1 MHGGKGGY
9 VPLLLDGNV
18 FEREAVIRKSC
29 RFIVARMTMVILGFE
44 RVNNI
49 NIYGCF
55 AVTYDLKRQ
64 KIIAPVILQSQ
75 AIIF

>member
-1 MHGGKGGY
+1 
-9 VPLLLDGNV
+9 LLLDGNV
-18 FEREAVIRKSC
+18 FEREVVIRKSC

-49 NIYGCF
+49 NIYGRF

-64 KIIAPVILQSQ
+64 KIIAP
-75 AIIF
+75 